1 MMLTSERKTLLLD
14 LLARD
19 GRLVAADLALRLGLS
34 EDTIRRDL
42 RELAAAGKLVRV
54 HGGAL
59 PASPATAPY
68 AARTE
73 IAEASKARV
82 AGAAAAMVGQGQVVV
97 IDGGTTSV
105 QLVRHLPQGL
115 EATVIT
121 HSPLIAVELLPHVG
135 VEVILIGG
143 RLDRHSVIAT
153 GAQAMEDIARLRAE
167 VYFMGVTGVEPDA
180 GLTTGHFEEAALKR
194 ALMRISAETVVLAS
208 QEKLGAASAY
218 QIAPLSAASAVIT
231 DVDTATPAL
240 SRIREAGVVVHVV

>member
-1 MMLTSERKTLLLD
+1 MLTSERKTLLLD

-19 GRLVAADLALRLGLS
+19 GRLVAADLALRLDLS

-68 AARTE
+68 AVRTE

-82 AGAAAAMVGQGQVVV
+82 AAAAAAMIARGQVAV

-105 QLVRHLPQGL
+105 QLVRHLPPDL

-121 HSPLIAVELLPHVG
+121 HSPLIAVELLPHAG

-153 GAQAMEDIARLRAE
+153 GTQAMEDIARLRAE
-167 VYFMGVTGVEPDA
+167 IYFMGVTGVEPDA

-194 ALMRISAETVVLAS
+194 ALMRVSAETVVLAS
-208 QEKLGAASAY
+208 QEKVGAASAY
-218 QIAPLSAASAVIT
+218 QIAPLSAASSVIT
-231 DVDTATPAL
+231 DVDAATPAL
-240 SRIREAGVVVHVV
+240 SRIREAGVTVLAV